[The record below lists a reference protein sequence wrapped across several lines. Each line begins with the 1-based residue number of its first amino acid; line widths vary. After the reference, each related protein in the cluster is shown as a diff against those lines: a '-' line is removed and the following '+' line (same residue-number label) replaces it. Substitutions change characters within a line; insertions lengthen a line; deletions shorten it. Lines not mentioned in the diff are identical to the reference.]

1 MTSSRDLWRI
11 WYFRM
16 LTSSLKKVKLNL
28 EEHGIP
34 YYEWESVQMEEL
46 AMNLSKMNS

>member
-1 MTSSRDLWRI
+1 MFSYADIKL
-11 WYFRM
+11 Y
-16 LTSSLKKVKLNL
+16 KKVKLNL
-28 EEHGIP
+28 EKHGIP